1 MDAIPLILTF
11 ACSGLSTS
19 CRLYPMPLLTRR
31 VDSPDANGSIQWTL
45 LTKLIVESNSFLLAH
60 VSRVHLA
67 RIVVLMSVE
76 GLVDRK
82 GRRFVCHA
90 VDSRVWVLR
99 PTGLD
104 GVDYL
109 S

>member
-45 LTKLIVESNSFLLAH
+45 LTMLIVESNSFLLAQ
-60 VSRVHLA
+60 VSIHLT

-76 GLVDRK
+76 GLVDR
-82 GRRFVCHA
+82 RRPVVCLP
-90 VDSRVWVLR
+90 W
-99 PTGLD
+99 P
-104 GVDYL
+104 
-109 S
+109 